1 MIRRVKLALLIL
13 VAVVLQT
20 TLLTHFDLFDAMP
33 GLCMLCVLAVAFEDG
48 PESGALFGFAMGLVL
63 DLFLITP
70 LGLSALSFALTG
82 YAVGAFQS
90 SIVRSTP
97 WLYPMIGGLGGLFG
111 GLVFITV
118 GAMVGQDQLLSMHG
132 VQIVVV
138 SAVWDALLAPL
149 VYPVVRR
156 LARLPDHSNTWRIR
170 G

>member
-1 MIRRVKLALLIL
+1 VIRRVRLALLIV

-20 TLLTHFDLFDAMP
+20 TLLTHFDLFDAAP

-90 SIVRSTP
+90 SIVRTTP

-111 GLVFITV
+111 GLVFIVV
-118 GAMVGQDQLLSMHG
+118 GGVVGQEGLLSMHG

-138 SAVWDALLAPL
+138 TAVWDAILAPL
-149 VYPVVRR
+149 VFPVVRR
-156 LARLPDHSNTWRIR
+156 IARRPGHATTWRIR

>member
-1 MIRRVKLALLIL
+1 MLRRVKLALLIL
-13 VAVVLQT
+13 VAVVLET
-20 TLLTHFDLFDAMP
+20 TLLTHFDLFDAVP

-118 GAMVGQDQLLSMHG
+118 GAVVGQDQLLSVHG
-132 VQIVVV
+132 LQIVVV

-149 VYPVVRR
+149 VFPVVRR

>member
-1 MIRRVKLALLIL
+1 MLRRIKLALLIL
-13 VAVVLQT
+13 VAVVLET
-20 TLLTHFDLFDAMP
+20 TLLTHFDLFDAVP

-90 SIVRSTP
+90 SIVRTTP

-111 GLVFITV
+111 GMVFITV
-118 GAMVGQDQLLSMHG
+118 GAVVGQDQLLSMHG

-149 VYPVVRR
+149 VFPVVRR
-156 LARLPDHSNTWRIR
+156 LARRPDHSNTWRIR
-170 G
+170 A

>member
-1 MIRRVKLALLIL
+1 MLRRVKLALLIL
-13 VAVVLQT
+13 VAVVLET
-20 TLLTHFDLFDAMP
+20 TLLTHFDLFDAVP

-70 LGLSALSFALTG
+70 LGLSALSFAITG

-90 SIVRSTP
+90 SIVRTTP
-97 WLYPMIGGLGGLFG
+97 WLYPMIGGIGGLFG

-118 GAMVGQDQLLSMHG
+118 GAVVGQDQLLSVHG

-138 SAVWDALLAPL
+138 SAVWDAILAPL
-149 VYPVVRR
+149 VFPVVRR

>member
-1 MIRRVKLALLIL
+1 MLRRVKLALLIL
-13 VAVVLQT
+13 VAVVLET
-20 TLLTHFDLFDAMP
+20 TLLTHFDLFDAVP

-90 SIVRSTP
+90 SIVRTTP

-118 GAMVGQDQLLSMHG
+118 GAVVGQDQLLSMHG

-138 SAVWDALLAPL
+138 SAVWDALLAPP
-149 VYPVVRR
+149 VFPVVRR
-156 LARLPDHSNTWRIR
+156 LARLPGHSNTWRIR

>member
-1 MIRRVKLALLIL
+1 MIRRIKLGLLIL

-20 TLLTHFDLFDAMP
+20 TLLTHFDLFDATP
-33 GLCMLCVLAVAFEDG
+33 GLCLLCVLAVAFEDG
-48 PESGALFGFAMGLVL
+48 PESGALFGFAMGLAL

-111 GLVFITV
+111 GFVFIVV
-118 GAMVGQDQLLSMHG
+118 GGIVGQEGLLSMHG

-138 SAVWDALLAPL
+138 SAVWDAILAPL
-149 VYPVVRR
+149 VFPVVRR
-156 LARLPDHSNTWRIR
+156 IARLPEHSNTWRIR

>member
-1 MIRRVKLALLIL
+1 VIRRIKLGLLIL
-13 VAVVLQT
+13 FAVVLQT
-20 TLLTHFDLFDAMP
+20 TLLNHVNFFDATP

-90 SIVRSTP
+90 SIVRTTP
-97 WLYPMIGGLGGLFG
+97 WLYPMIGGIGGLFG
-111 GLVFITV
+111 GLVFIVV
-118 GAMVGQDQLLSMHG
+118 GGVVGQEGLLSTHG

-138 SAVWDALLAPL
+138 SAIWDAILAPL
-149 VYPVVRR
+149 VFPVVRR
-156 LARLPDHSNTWRIR
+156 IARRPEHSNTWRIR

>member
-1 MIRRVKLALLIL
+1 MLRRIKLALLIL
-13 VAVVLQT
+13 LAVVLET
-20 TLLTHFDLFDAMP
+20 TLLTHFDLLDAVP

-70 LGLSALSFALTG
+70 LGLSALSFSLTG

-111 GLVFITV
+111 GLVFIAV
-118 GAMVGQDQLLSMHG
+118 GGMVGQDQLLSVHG

-138 SAVWDALLAPL
+138 SAVWDAILAPL
-149 VYPVVRR
+149 VFPVVRR
-156 LARLPDHSNTWRIR
+156 LARMPDHSNTWRIR

>member
-149 VYPVVRR
+149 VFPVVRR
-156 LARLPDHSNTWRIR
+156 LARMPDHSNTWRIR

>member
-1 MIRRVKLALLIL
+1 
-13 VAVVLQT
+13 
-20 TLLTHFDLFDAMP
+20 
-33 GLCMLCVLAVAFEDG
+33 MLCVLAVAFEDG

-111 GLVFITV
+111 GLVFIAV
-118 GAMVGQDQLLSMHG
+118 GGMVGQDQLLSVHG

-138 SAVWDALLAPL
+138 SAVWDAILAPL
-149 VYPVVRR
+149 VFPVVRR
-156 LARLPDHSNTWRIR
+156 LARMPDHSNTWRIR

>member
-1 MIRRVKLALLIL
+1 MIRRIKLALLIL

-20 TLLTHFDLFDAMP
+20 TLLTHFDIFDAAP

-48 PESGALFGFAMGLVL
+48 PESGALFGFAMGIVL

-90 SIVRSTP
+90 SIVRTTP

-111 GLVFITV
+111 GLVFIVV
-118 GAMVGQDQLLSMHG
+118 GGVVGQEGLLSVHG

-138 SAVWDALLAPL
+138 TAVWDAILAPL
-149 VYPVVRR
+149 VFPVVRLVSR
-156 LARLPDHSNTWRIR
+156 RPGTSNTWRIR

>member
-149 VYPVVRR
+149 VFPVVRR

>member
-149 VYPVVRR
+149 VLPVVRR